1 MTAMLSTPALIH
13 RAQTAAEQL
22 IEGMERLPPV
32 PEVLLA
38 LQDLRDAARVLRL
51 DPALLTW
58 SQRQLLNT
66 AVQRMDELHQ
76 LLPLLPAPLKA

>member
-13 RAQTAAEQL
+13 HAQTAAEQP
-22 IEGMERLPPV
+22 IEGMERLLPV

-51 DPALLTW
+51 DPALLNGQADRNAKGASLTGT
-58 SQRQLLNT
+58 QKFQYVVRCLN
-66 AVQRMDELHQ
+66 
-76 LLPLLPAPLKA
+76 